1 MKIYVLGKV
10 KSIFLQENKV
20 FVSIR
25 NILCITYL
33 LPAITQHYAWNKTR
47 ISNQRLSVEKD
58 APRVCLESFKVRAN
72 LATNS
77 VACVSEK
84 IFTSNEGWN
93 KPMLWMSTYDV
104 AQAQDTSALQSSPE
118 LCAEWRSYDGEM
130 WRKLRLHRWAKR
142 ALIHCQSTY
151 CPVFLNAI

>member
-1 MKIYVLGKV
+1 M
-10 KSIFLQENKV
+10 
-20 FVSIR
+20 
-25 NILCITYL
+25 CITYL

-104 AQAQDTSALQSSPE
+104 AQAQDTSARVVLSEEVMMEKCEESCGFIGERREHSSI
-118 LCAEWRSYDGEM
+118 A
-130 WRKLRLHRWAKR
+130 
-142 ALIHCQSTY
+142 
-151 CPVFLNAI
+151 

>member
-1 MKIYVLGKV
+1 MYYI
-10 KSIFLQENKV
+10 SIA
-20 FVSIR
+20 
-25 NILCITYL
+25 
-33 LPAITQHYAWNKTR
+33 AITQHYAWNKTR

-58 APRVCLESFKVRAN
+58 APKICLESFKVRAN

-104 AQAQDTSALQSSPE
+104 AQAQDTSARVVLSEEVMMEKCEESCGFIGERKEHSSI
-118 LCAEWRSYDGEM
+118 
-130 WRKLRLHRWAKR
+130 AK
-142 ALIHCQSTY
+142 AHI
-151 CPVFLNAI
+151 FLSF

>member
-104 AQAQDTSALQSSPE
+104 AQAQDTSARVVLSEEVMMEKCEESCGFIGERREHSSI
-118 LCAEWRSYDGEM
+118 A
-130 WRKLRLHRWAKR
+130 
-142 ALIHCQSTY
+142 
-151 CPVFLNAI
+151 